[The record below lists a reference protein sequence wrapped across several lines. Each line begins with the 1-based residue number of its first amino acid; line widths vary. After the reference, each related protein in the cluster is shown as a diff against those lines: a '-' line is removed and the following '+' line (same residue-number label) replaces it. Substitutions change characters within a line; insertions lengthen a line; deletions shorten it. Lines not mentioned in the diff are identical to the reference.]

1 MKNQERTE
9 VIDCS
14 MFHLAEESEVVY
26 KRFENL
32 GGEFSKERKK
42 MYPGFRV
49 IEFICL
55 VAP

>member
-1 MKNQERTE
+1 
-9 VIDCS
+9 

-32 GGEFSKERKK
+32 GGEFSKERKQK